1 MSLFA
6 RFQASTPEEAAR
18 RRFAI
23 WACAGLI
30 LFLPSWWL
38 WGADLAAQILRPLAG
53 LVMSLLG
60 LTGRIDVS
68 PQGDWSIGTR
78 LTQAGQPF
86 VYEMSATTLR
96 RLLLGFPL
104 VAAFMIAP
112 PRTERPWRAAGVS
125 IAVLSLM
132 FALGVVAVVWGDVGP
147 GLQPDAAAAT
157 AAQAVVGRFDQSA
170 IPGVLVQ
177 IAVVGRYLA
186 LSIAP
191 LLAAAMLWAMLNP
204 AGFRTLV
211 AEITE

>member
-1 MSLFA
+1 MSILA
-6 RFQASTPEEAAR
+6 RLQAKTSEEAAR

-23 WACAGLI
+23 WAGAGLI
-30 LFLPSWWL
+30 LFLPFWWL
-38 WGADLAAQILRPLAG
+38 WGADIAAQVLRPLAS
-53 LVMSLLG
+53 LAMSILG
-60 LTGRIDVS
+60 LTGRIEVS
-68 PQGDWSIGTR
+68 PHGDWTIGTR

-86 VYEMSATTLR
+86 VYEMSANTLR

-125 IAVLSLM
+125 LVVLSLM
-132 FALGVVAVVWGDVGP
+132 FALGVVAVVWGEVGP
-147 GLQPDAAAAT
+147 GLQPDA
-157 AAQAVVGRFDQSA
+157 VRFDQSPL
-170 IPGVLVQ
+170 PGVAVQ

-191 LLAAAMLWAMLNP
+191 LLAAALLWAMLNP